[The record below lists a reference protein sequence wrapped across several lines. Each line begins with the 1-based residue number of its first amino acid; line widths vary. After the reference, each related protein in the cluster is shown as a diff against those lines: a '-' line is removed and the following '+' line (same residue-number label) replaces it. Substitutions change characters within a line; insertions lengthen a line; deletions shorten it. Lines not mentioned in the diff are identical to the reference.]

1 MTKAAPHA
9 EGPAQPVVYLLCD
22 QLDREAVAPIE
33 SFLFDQSLEVRLP
46 LFEGDSEEIRT
57 EHYETLKECAG
68 VLLFWGKAKE
78 SWLRNVLRDLNKVFG
93 LGRTEPYR
101 ATALYLADPPDPGK
115 ERFRTHQVSV
125 LRPDSELHAGVL
137 RPFIDLLL
145 GA

>member
-1 MTKAAPHA
+1 M
-9 EGPAQPVVYLLCD
+9 VYLLRD

-101 ATALYLADPPDPGK
+101 ATALYLADPGPRKGALPHAPGLRPAP
-115 ERFRTHQVSV
+115 RFRIARRR
-125 LRPDSELHAGVL
+125 LAPLH
-137 RPFIDLLL
+137 
-145 GA
+145 